1 MNHSQKMFALAA
13 VLSVILAACGE
24 KKDTGHVAMKING
37 EAVTAADLE
46 RQLEESGMPPNSGNK
61 ITGKTMKAM
70 IDKELLRQAA
80 IKENLDK
87 DEHVRASLSAANRM
101 ILASAYMHKQIEAIG
116 KPAEAEVSG
125 YFNQHPEFFAGR
137 KLYDLQDVVI
147 KGKPANGAE
156 IKAKVA
162 GGINLK
168 DFLRWLDEKK
178 IPYTSQQVSASS
190 DQMREEM
197 AKKFNDVHVGQATT
211 LDDTNQTSALFVNAV
226 QPQPIT
232 LAQASPMIMKRMVNT
247 RMGEAMGNKLKQ
259 LREQAKIEYVAPY
272 SENGNAGTE
281 Q

>member
-1 MNHSQKMFALAA
+1 MNHLPKMLAFAA
-13 VLSVILAACGE
+13 VLSVMLAACGE
-24 KKDTGHVAMKING
+24 KKDAGHVAMKING

-46 RQLEESGMPPNSGNK
+46 RQLEESGMPPNPASG
-61 ITGKTMKAM
+61 ISGTTMQTI

-101 ILASAYMHKQIEAIG
+101 ILATAYMHKQIEAIG
-116 KPAEAEVSG
+116 KPTEAEVSG
-125 YFNQHPEFFAGR
+125 YFNEHPEFFADR
-137 KLYDLQDVVI
+137 KQYDLQDVII

-162 GGINLK
+162 GGMNLK

-178 IPYTSQQVSASS
+178 IPYTSQQISASS

-197 AKKFNDVHVGQATT
+197 AKRFRDIHSGQATT
-211 LDDTNQTSALFVNAV
+211 LEDENQMSVLFVNAV
-226 QPQPIT
+226 QPQPVT
-232 LAQASPMIMKRMVNT
+232 LAQASPTIMKRLASK
-247 RMGEAMGNKLKQ
+247 RMGEAMQNKLEQ
-259 LREQAKIEYVAPY
+259 LRDQAKIEYVAPY
-272 SENGNAGTE
+272 TANGSAGAG